1 MAQGEIEKS
10 KLVLIGG
17 SAGSL
22 EALLDIISTLNSNI
36 RVPIILVLHRKS
48 SNDSLLSDLLSTK
61 TEIVVKEIEDKEKI
75 KENHIYITPGDYHI
89 LFEADGTMA
98 LDDSEKVNYS
108 RPSIDVAFES
118 AADVYGP
125 SLTCMLLSGANSDG
139 TNGLRYVKEKGGTAI
154 AQAPQ
159 AAEVAFMPQSAI
171 DNKVV
176 DYVLDNEGIVNYLNT
191 LRAGNT

>member
-1 MAQGEIEKS
+1 MAQGEIGKS

-22 EALLDIISTLNSNI
+22 EALLDIVSSLNNEAQ
-36 RVPIILVLHRKS
+36 VPIVLVLHRKS
-48 SNDSLLSDLLSTK
+48 SSDSLLSDLLSTK
-61 TEIVVKEIEDKEKI
+61 TKVTVKEIEDKEKI
-75 KENHIYITPGDYHI
+75 QASHIYVTPGDYHI

-118 AADVYGP
+118 AADIYGP
-125 SLTCMLLSGANSDG
+125 ALTCMLLSGANSDG
-139 TNGLRYVKEKGGTAI
+139 TNGLRYVKEKKGTAI

-176 DYVLDNEGIVNYLNT
+176 DYVLDNEGIVDYLNNLKADIT
-191 LRAGNT
+191 